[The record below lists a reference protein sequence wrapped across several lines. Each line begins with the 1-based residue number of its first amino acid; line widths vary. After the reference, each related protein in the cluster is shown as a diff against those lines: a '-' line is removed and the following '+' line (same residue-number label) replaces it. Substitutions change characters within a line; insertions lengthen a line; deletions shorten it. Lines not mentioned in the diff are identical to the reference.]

1 MMDHITEKIDPDQ
14 VETTIGWMQA
24 LSGQDPDVFNFAEWL
39 QVSFKYLSS
48 KNVYNII
55 YK

>member
-1 MMDHITEKIDPDQ
+1 MDHIIEKIDPDQ
-14 VETTIGWMQA
+14 VDATIGWMQF
-24 LSGQDPDVFNFAEWL
+24 LSGQPVDVFNFAEWL